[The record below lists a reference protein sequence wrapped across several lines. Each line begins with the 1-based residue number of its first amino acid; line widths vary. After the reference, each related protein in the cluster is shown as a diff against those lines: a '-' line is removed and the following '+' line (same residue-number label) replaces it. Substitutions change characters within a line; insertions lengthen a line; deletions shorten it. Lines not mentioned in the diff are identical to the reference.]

1 MNATGTTFL
10 SNVRLLNDAVCYQS
24 CDDVSVGSAVLEN
37 TTLNTST
44 VAYYTGTTPGSIVCF
59 VCDKD
64 SGYALNTTSNT
75 RVCQSDA
82 TWSGSP
88 TTCGELA
95 MHVSYVTLSVHM
107 LTQMYDFCISE
118 LRHFTSL

>member
-10 SNVRLLNDAVCYQS
+10 SNVRLLNDAVRYQS
-24 CDDVSVGSAVLEN
+24 CDDFSVGSAVLEN

-44 VAYYTGTTPGSIVCF
+44 VAYYTGTTPGSITCF

-88 TTCGELA
+88 TTCSELCMLA
-95 MHVSYVTLSVHM
+95 M
-107 LTQMYDFCISE
+107 
-118 LRHFTSL
+118 